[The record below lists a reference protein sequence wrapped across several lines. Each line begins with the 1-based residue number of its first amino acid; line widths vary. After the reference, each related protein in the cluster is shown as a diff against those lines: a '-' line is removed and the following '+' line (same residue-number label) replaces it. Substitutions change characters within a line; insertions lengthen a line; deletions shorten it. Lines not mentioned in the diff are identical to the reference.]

1 MVWFDCRSSTMVRLP
16 LINHAIDKASGI
28 ILAWHNGG
36 RTDADFRQ
44 LLKYLQKI
52 PIDLYY
58 SDHWGAYTGNLPEN
72 CHYIGKNQTWKIE
85 RKKLNFRIHLKR
97 LNRKTVCNLKAKR
110 CMIML
115 SGCISNVIILKP
127 DCSEIQPEKSKSTD
141 VRHEPFFFELVSN
154 GIHHPICH

>member
-1 MVWFDCRSSTMVRLP
+1 MVRLPLINHGSTAAHQPWFDCRSSTIVRLP

-36 RTDADFRQ
+36 RIDADFRQ

-58 SDHWGAYTGNLPEN
+58 SDHWGAYTRNLPEN
-72 CHYIGKNQTWKIE
+72 CHYTGKNQTWKIE

-97 LNRKTVCNLKAKR
+97 LNRKTICYSKSEEVHD
-110 CMIML
+110 
-115 SGCISNVIILKP
+115 NVIGMYIERYYFKTGLFRN
-127 DCSEIQPEKSKSTD
+127 SA
-141 VRHEPFFFELVSN
+141 
-154 GIHHPICH
+154 